1 MTAMPVPYFLYAFG
15 ILLREGLEAMLVV
28 VALAAG
34 VKQMGQGRRVREIYT
49 GAILAIVASILLA
62 WGADRLISDNA
73 NDTMEGIF
81 QLVAAGTLF
90 YVSSWLTSK
99 TQADRWRE
107 FLFSNLKEAGR
118 AMPFAMGVT
127 AFLAV
132 LREGAET
139 IVFFQALLAGASKGL
154 EHHAIWAG
162 MVLAAVLLLIGF
174 FTLEQF
180 LVRIPLRPFFRATS
194 VLLYA
199 LAIVFIGQG
208 IASLQEASVVKA
220 TFVPFVPT
228 IQALGIF
235 PTVQTLG
242 AQLVLFLFSAGA
254 FLAPLWQKGLAGQG
268 RNLAVG
274 NLAEK
279 GPAIGA
285 GPNYAIGF
293 FAVLSLKRHRSQA
306 ASSAP

>member
-1 MTAMPVPYFLYAFG
+1 MATPVPYFLYAFG

-34 VKQMGQGRRVREIYT
+34 VKQMGQGRRVREIYV
-49 GAILAIVASILLA
+49 GALLAIVASIALA
-62 WGADRLISDNA
+62 WGAERLISDDA
-73 NDTMEGIF
+73 NDTMEGVF

-99 TQADRWRE
+99 TQADRWRD

-118 AMPFAMGVT
+118 QALPFAMGMT

-154 EHHAIWAG
+154 EHHAVWAG
-162 MVLAAVLLLIGF
+162 MVSAAVILLIAF

-235 PTVQTLG
+235 PTIQTLG
-242 AQLVLFLFSAGA
+242 AQMVLFLFSAGA
-254 FLAPLWQKGLAGQG
+254 FLTPLWKEGLAGKG
-268 RNLAVG
+268 RTLAAKMKEG
-274 NLAEK
+274 Q
-279 GPAIGA
+279 
-285 GPNYAIGF
+285 
-293 FAVLSLKRHRSQA
+293 R
-306 ASSAP
+306 SAPAPTTQSVSSRP

>member
-1 MTAMPVPYFLYAFG
+1 MTATPVPYFFYAFG

-49 GAILAIVASILLA
+49 GAMLAIVASILLA
-62 WGADRLISDNA
+62 WGADRLISDDA

-90 YVSSWLTSK
+90 YVSSWLTAK

-118 AMPFAMGVT
+118 QAMPFALGVT

-139 IVFFQALLAGASKGL
+139 IVFFQALLAGASRGV
-154 EHHAIWAG
+154 EHHAVWAG
-162 MVLAAVLLLIGF
+162 MVLAVAALLIAF

-180 LVRIPLRPFFRATS
+180 LVRIPLGAFFRATS

-199 LAIVFIGQG
+199 LAIVFVGQG
-208 IASLQEASVVKA
+208 IASLQEAAVIKA

-228 IQALGIF
+228 VQALGIF

-242 AQLVLFLFSAGA
+242 AQMLLFAFSAGA
-254 FLAPLWQKGLAGQG
+254 FIAPRWQEGLAGQG
-268 RNLAVG
+268 RSLIAKMK
-274 NLAEK
+274 K
-279 GPAIGA
+279 GQRTAPA
-285 GPNYAIGF
+285 PTTHS
-293 FAVLSLKRHRSQA
+293 LSSR
-306 ASSAP
+306 P

>member
-1 MTAMPVPYFLYAFG
+1 MTATPVPYFLYAFG

-34 VKQMGQGRRVREIYT
+34 VKQMGQSRRVREIYA
-49 GAILAIVASILLA
+49 GAMLAIAASVMLA
-62 WGADRLISDNA
+62 WGADHFISDDA
-73 NDTMEGIF
+73 NDTMEGVF

-90 YVSSWLTSK
+90 YVSSWLTAK

-118 AMPFAMGVT
+118 QALPFAMGVT

-139 IVFFQALLAGASKGL
+139 IVFFQALLAGASQGL

-162 MVLAAVLLLIGF
+162 MAAAAVVLLVGF

-180 LVRIPLRPFFRATS
+180 LVRIPLGPFFRSTS

-199 LAIVFIGQG
+199 LAIIFIGQG
-208 IASLQEASVVKA
+208 IASLQEASVVSA
-220 TFVPFVPT
+220 TFVPYVPT
-228 IQALGIF
+228 IKALGIF
-235 PTVQTLG
+235 PTVQSLG
-242 AQLVLFLFSAGA
+242 AQMLLFLFSAGA
-254 FLAPLWQKGLAGQG
+254 YLAPRWQEGLAGQG
-268 RNLAVG
+268 RNLAAG
-274 NLAEK
+274 IKK
-279 GPAIGA
+279 GQRTAPA
-285 GPNYAIGF
+285 PTTQS
-293 FAVLSLKRHRSQA
+293 LSSRL
-306 ASSAP
+306 

>member
-1 MTAMPVPYFLYAFG
+1 MPLPYFLYAFG

-49 GAILAIVASILLA
+49 GAMLAIVASILLA
-62 WGADRLISDNA
+62 WGADRFISDDA

-90 YVSSWLTSK
+90 YVSSWLTAK

-118 AMPFAMGVT
+118 RALPFAMGVT

-139 IVFFQALLAGASKGL
+139 IVFFQALLAGASKGV
-154 EHHAIWAG
+154 EHHAVWAG
-162 MVLAAVLLLIGF
+162 MGLAVAVLLIAF

-180 LVRIPLRPFFRATS
+180 LVRIPLGTFFRATS

-199 LAIVFIGQG
+199 LAIVFVGQG
-208 IASLQEASVVKA
+208 IASLQEAAVVKA
-220 TFVPFVPT
+220 SFVRFVPT

-235 PTVQTLG
+235 PTVQTLA
-242 AQLVLFLFSAGA
+242 AQVLLFAFSAGA
-254 FLAPLWQKGLAGQG
+254 FIAPRWQESLAGQG
-268 RNLAVG
+268 RNLVAKMK
-274 NLAEK
+274 K
-279 GPAIGA
+279 GQRTAPA
-285 GPNYAIGF
+285 PTTQS
-293 FAVLSLKRHRSQA
+293 LSSR
-306 ASSAP
+306 P

>member
-1 MTAMPVPYFLYAFG
+1 MTATPVPYFLYAFG

-49 GAILAIVASILLA
+49 GALLAIVASILLA

-73 NDTMEGIF
+73 NDAMEGVF

-90 YVSSWLTSK
+90 YVSSWLTAK
-99 TQADRWRE
+99 TQADRWRD
-107 FLFSNLKEAGR
+107 FLFSNLKETGR
-118 AMPFAMGVT
+118 HALPFAMGVT

-154 EHHAIWAG
+154 EDQAIWAG
-162 MVLAAVLLLIGF
+162 MGLAAVVLLIGF
-174 FTLEQF
+174 FTMEQF

-199 LAIVFIGQG
+199 LGIVFIGQG
-208 IASLQEASVVKA
+208 IASLQEASVIKA
-220 TFVPFVPT
+220 AFVPYVPT
-228 IQALGIF
+228 IPALGIF
-235 PTVQTLG
+235 PTIQTLG
-242 AQLVLFLFSAGA
+242 AQTVLFLFSAGA
-254 FLAPLWQKGLAGQG
+254 FLAPLWQKGLARQG
-268 RNLAVG
+268 GNLAVKMK
-274 NLAEK
+274 K
-279 GPAIGA
+279 GQ
-285 GPNYAIGF
+285 
-293 FAVLSLKRHRSQA
+293 R
-306 ASSAP
+306 SAPTPTTQSVSSRP

>member
-34 VKQMGQGRRVREIYT
+34 VKQMGQGRRVREIYI
-49 GAILAIVASILLA
+49 GAMLAIAASILLA

-73 NDTMEGIF
+73 DDTMEGIF

-107 FLFSNLKEAGR
+107 FLFSNLKETGR
-118 AMPFAMGVT
+118 QALPFALGVT

-139 IVFFQALLAGASKGL
+139 IVFFQALLAGASKGV
-154 EHHAIWAG
+154 ENQAIWAG
-162 MVLAAVLLLIGF
+162 MGLAAVILLIGF

-180 LVRIPLRPFFRATS
+180 LVRIPLRPFFRVTS

-235 PTVQTLG
+235 PTIQTLG

-254 FLAPLWQKGLAGQG
+254 FLAPLWHKGLAGQG
-268 RNLAVG
+268 RTLAIKM
-274 NLAEK
+274 EK
-279 GPAIGA
+279 G
-285 GPNYAIGF
+285 
-293 FAVLSLKRHRSQA
+293 KR
-306 ASSAP
+306 SAPTPTAQSVSSRS

>member
-1 MTAMPVPYFLYAFG
+1 MTATPVPYFFYAFG

-49 GAILAIVASILLA
+49 GAMLAIVASILLA
-62 WGADRLISDNA
+62 WGADRLISDDA

-90 YVSSWLTSK
+90 YVSSWLTAK

-118 AMPFAMGVT
+118 QALPFAMGVT

-139 IVFFQALLAGASKGL
+139 IVFFQALLAGASKGV

-162 MVLAAVLLLIGF
+162 MGGGGRLADSFLHLGEIPGSHSAGVLLPRHLGVAVCAGDSFRWPGDRQPAGSQRDQGDLRSLMCRPSRRWGF
-174 FTLEQF
+174 SRRF
-180 LVRIPLRPFFRATS
+180 RPWERRCCSLCSRRARSWPRDGRT
-194 VLLYA
+194 
-199 LAIVFIGQG
+199 
-208 IASLQEASVVKA
+208 
-220 TFVPFVPT
+220 
-228 IQALGIF
+228 
-235 PTVQTLG
+235 
-242 AQLVLFLFSAGA
+242 AG
-254 FLAPLWQKGLAGQG
+254 
-268 RNLAVG
+268 RT
-274 NLAEK
+274 
-279 GPAIGA
+279 GPQPRA
-285 GPNYAIGF
+285 
-293 FAVLSLKRHRSQA
+293 K
-306 ASSAP
+306 